1 MTIDGQDVQRL
12 RVEERAKL
20 IAVVP
25 QAVRLPESFS
35 VFETVLM
42 GRTPYLGW
50 LGRES
55 EQDRSA
61 VQAALD
67 RTSTL
72 ELADRPIGEL
82 SGGEQQRV
90 LIARALAQSARTLL
104 LDEPTAHLD
113 LKHQASVLSL
123 VCDLAHAENYAVL
136 IALHDLNLAAQYAD
150 RVALLSNGAVVA
162 IGTPEEVLTEANL
175 SPGLRAC
182 ASPCTNIRRTAR
194 RSFTRNMTD
203 FNAKTHAPKTHS
215 GLRRCGFATCVKKG
229 SNMPRLTTIY
239 TRKGDE
245 GETSLGGGQRV
256 PKDSARVTA
265 YGTVDELNSA
275 IGVALAHGLS
285 PRLMETLPVIQNEL
299 FHLGSDLAFREED
312 KQAYP
317 NCRRS
322 KNGTCRNWKS

>member
-1 MTIDGQDVQRL
+1 MIGPNGVGKSTLIRACSGTLKPIGGRITIDGQDVQRL

-90 LIARALAQSARTLL
+90 MIARALAQSARTLL

-113 LKHQASVLSL
+113 LKHQAGVLSL

-150 RVALLSNGAVVA
+150 RVALLSNGTVAA
-162 IGTPEEVLTEANL
+162 IGTPEEVLTEENL
-175 SPGLRAC
+175 SPAYGLR
-182 ASPCTNIRRTAR
+182 I
-194 RSFTRNMTD
+194 
-203 FNAKTHAPKTHS
+203 
-215 GLRRCGFATCVKKG
+215 
-229 SNMPRLTTIY
+229 
-239 TRKGDE
+239 
-245 GETSLGGGQRV
+245 
-256 PKDSARVTA
+256 
-265 YGTVDELNSA
+265 TVYEHP
-275 IGVALAHGLS
+275 AHGAPLVHA
-285 PRLMETLPVIQNEL
+285 EQ
-299 FHLGSDLAFREED
+299 
-312 KQAYP
+312 
-317 NCRRS
+317 
-322 KNGTCRNWKS
+322 